1 MKIRTLSYAF
11 IALIITNN
19 LLWLLGSRSG
29 ADIAGEPAINSTE
42 PLNAACAPTPPGHAK
57 DASTHRVVADIEAG
71 ASPNGAGQGAATPRI
86 AASIETAATPFQPL
100 SPEAEAS
107 SIDIPQETS
116 QNYLYQRQYRRDYYY
131 ATGRQERLDT
141 IQSLAAQ
148 GKDLSLIKEI
158 IQTEEAENL
167 RAAAVSK
174 LAYQHSY
181 AATGLLV
188 DALDDPAEEVRLT
201 ALNTIVKNGDR
212 TLIPLL
218 RKKMESLPNGS
229 VRTEMAQSI
238 RQLEYSVTM
247 QMDGLPAR

>member
-1 MKIRTLSYAF
+1 MKTRTLSYTF

-19 LLWLLGSRSG
+19 LLWLLGSRSE
-29 ADIAGEPAINSTE
+29 ADFAGHPASNSNE
-42 PLNAACAPTPPGHAK
+42 PLNAACASIPPGYVK
-57 DASTHRVVADIEAG
+57 GASTHKAVTDIG
-71 ASPNGAGQGAATPRI
+71 TTASPDGAGQGATSRT
-86 AASIETAATPFQPL
+86 AARVETAATPLQPL
-100 SPEAEAS
+100 SPGAEAS
-107 SIDIPQETS
+107 TLDVPQETS
-116 QNYLYQRQYRRDYYY
+116 QNYLYQRQYKRDYYY

-158 IQTEEAENL
+158 MQTEEAESL

-201 ALNTIVKNGDR
+201 ALNAIVTNGDR

-218 RKKMESLPNGS
+218 REKLESLPDGS

-238 RQLEYSVTM
+238 HRLEYSVTM
-247 QMDGLPAR
+247 QMDGLPTE